1 MKDKAAEFI
10 TPEEQAK
17 HKRAVGTDGEDAACE
32 LLAQHGYEIVARNY
46 RAGRGEIDII
56 ARSERHI
63 VFIEVK
69 TRTAGTL
76 IQGAAAVD
84 RGKRRSIIVCAR
96 QYLDTHQLDLYPRF
110 DVIEVYTQDGSVI
123 EINHIE
129 NAFDGR
135 GRPTV

>member
-17 HKRAVGTDGEDAACE
+17 HKRAVGADGETAACE
-32 LLAQHGYEIVARNY
+32 LLGKKGYEIAARNY
-46 RAGRGEIDII
+46 RAGRG
-56 ARSERHI
+56 
-63 VFIEVK
+63 EVK

-84 RGKRRSIIVCAR
+84 RGKRRSIIACAR

>member
-17 HKRAVGTDGEDAACE
+17 HKRAVGADGETTACE
-32 LLAQHGYEIVARNY
+32 LLGKKGYEITARNY

-56 ARSERHI
+56 ARSSRHI
-63 VFIEVK
+63 VFVEVK

-84 RGKRRSIIVCAR
+84 RGKRRSIIACAR

-110 DVIEVYTQDGSVI
+110 DV
-123 EINHIE
+123 
-129 NAFDGR
+129 
-135 GRPTV
+135 

>member
-17 HKRAVGTDGEDAACE
+17 HKRAVGTDGEDATCE
-32 LLAQHGYEIVARNY
+32 LLAQRGYEIVARNY

-63 VFIEVK
+63 VFVEVK
-69 TRTAGTL
+69 TRTAGAL

-84 RGKRRSIIVCAR
+84 RSKRRSIIACAK
-96 QYLDTHQLDLYPRF
+96 QYLASHPVDLYPRF
-110 DVIEVYTQDGSVI
+110 DVTEVYTQDGNVI

>member
-17 HKRAVGTDGEDAACE
+17 HKRAVGADGETAACE
-32 LLAQHGYEIVARNY
+32 LLGKKGYEIAARNY
-46 RAGRGEIDII
+46 RAGRGEIYII
-56 ARSERHI
+56 ARSSRHI
-63 VFIEVK
+63 VFVEVK

-84 RGKRRSIIVCAR
+84 RGKRRSIIACAR